1 MKQDE
6 IEDEAALLSIN
17 NHIHRLQ
24 VFFNFKK
31 PYPKL
36 SYLLMKRNR
45 KYKKM
50 HRLEITLKY
59 FSIRLERNTIRKE
72 LRFTVTLWMNH

>member
-1 MKQDE
+1 MMKLRMKQHYYQSTITYIDYKY
-6 IEDEAALLSIN
+6 
-17 NHIHRLQ
+17 
-24 VFFNFKK
+24 FFNFKK
-31 PYPKL
+31 HYSKL

-59 FSIRLERNTIRKE
+59 FSIQLERNTIRKE